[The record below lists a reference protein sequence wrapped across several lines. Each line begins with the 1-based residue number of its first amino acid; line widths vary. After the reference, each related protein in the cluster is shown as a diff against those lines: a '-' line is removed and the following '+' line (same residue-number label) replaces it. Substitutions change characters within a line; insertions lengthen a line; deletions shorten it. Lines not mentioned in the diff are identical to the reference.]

1 MPQFA
6 ALVKVSN
13 CRQLGATVVLH
24 GADVGEA
31 RIRAEEIARRD
42 DLTFLHPFDNAD
54 VIAGQGTMALEILEQ
69 APDLDAIVVP
79 VGGGGLLAGIG
90 TAVKA
95 LRPQMRV
102 IGVEPDHAACLT
114 GALAAGRPVPV
125 PLSPTLADGLAV
137 PMLGALPFE
146 ALRRVVDEVVTVAGP
161 VADRRRRRRA
171 ARRLRRNYRPSA
183 RAGIARRAAA
193 GGRRDRRV
201 TLPAGA
207 IRLTPRP
214 AVAATAMR
222 MPMQS
227 RRGR

>member
-90 TAVKA
+90 TAVKGRRVA
-95 LRPQMRV
+95 LTLRGRAS
-102 IGVEPDHAACLT
+102 GAGAAV
-114 GALAAGRPVPV
+114 ADAGRRAGRADAGRVAV
-125 PLSPTLADGLAV
+125 RSPAPRG
-137 PMLGALPFE
+137 
-146 ALRRVVDEVVTVAGP
+146 RRSR
-161 VADRRRRRRA
+161 DRRR
-171 ARRLRRNYRPSA
+171 
-183 RAGIARRAAA
+183 AGR
-193 GGRRDRRV
+193 
-201 TLPAGA
+201 
-207 IRLTPRP
+207 
-214 AVAATAMR
+214 
-222 MPMQS
+222 
-227 RRGR
+227 